1 MSLLVV
7 GSVALDSVKTP
18 FGEVEEVLGG
28 SAVYF
33 SVAASFFSQV
43 HLVGAVGMDFPKG
56 HLALLRGKGVDLAG
70 LEKAEGETF
79 RWKGEYTY
87 NLNEAITHET
97 RLNVFEDFRPR
108 IPTAYQHCRHLFLAN
123 IDPELQLSVL
133 DQVESTDLVAC
144 DTMNYWIE
152 GKLDALK
159 ETLKRV
165 DILIINDGEARELA
179 QEPNIARAARAI
191 LAMGPK
197 TLIVKQGEYGAL
209 SFDHETVFSA
219 PGYPLEDIRDPTGA
233 GDTFAGGFMGYLTK
247 AANLSPLTL
256 RQAIIYGSAMASFN
270 VEAFSVDRL
279 KTLTQPEIEERV
291 KAFKLL
297 SHFEIP

>member
-18 FGEVEEVLGG
+18 FGEADEVLGG

-33 SVAASFFSQV
+33 SVAASFFTQV
-43 HLVGAVGMDFPKG
+43 HLVGAVGVDFPKG
-56 HLALLRGKGVDLAG
+56 HLSLLRGRGVDLTG

-97 RLNVFEDFRPR
+97 RLNVFKDFRPR

-133 DQVESTDLVAC
+133 DQVESADLVAC

-152 GKLDALK
+152 GKLEALK

-165 DILIINDGEARELA
+165 DILIINDAEARELA

-197 TLIVKQGEYGAL
+197 TLIVKRGEYGAL

-247 AANLSPLTL
+247 AADLSPLTL

-279 KTLTQPEIEERV
+279 KTLTHPEIEERV